1 MLSLMTRP
9 SSRSLR
15 RYLVTVAVVL
25 AFLVATASGAFI
37 WRLKVSERRQTEAQ
51 LLDTTRAMSLAMDG
65 ELKTYE
71 ALLLALRASPAV
83 QAADWPAVD
92 AQARQVLSGPSAWI
106 VVGDRDGRQLVNT
119 RLPRGS
125 PLPSGT
131 AFPDIW
137 PDLDRGRSRVCN
149 LAQGYLDRQIVCVD
163 IPIMREGRAAYHL
176 SVVFKPGSLASVM
189 TPRQLGPG
197 RIATVFDRTG
207 RVIWRNAE
215 AARFAGQPA
224 TAEVRRAIAARPEAV
239 RETRTMDGR
248 AALIAFHRSPYSG
261 WTFSVAVPHHG
272 LAAVDDQ
279 GLVRGGL
286 AFGGI
291 LLAGLSAGLI
301 GGRRISRAVERL
313 SVEADRL
320 GTGASTRFEPTGLSE
335 IDEVGDALAAAA
347 EHRRASQER
356 FDLAQEVGGIG
367 AWDWDAT
374 ADQGHVSDSYKR
386 MHGLADRTGPLR
398 LRDVVS
404 RVHPEDLPAYLE
416 RLRAATGNATSSVN
430 EYRVVHPGGEVRW
443 ISAKGR
449 PIFDEAGAITR
460 AVGIVRDI
468 TAEREAEARLHLLMR
483 EVDHRANNL
492 MTIVQGAVRLT
503 RHPDADIQREII
515 LGRLHALARAHQL
528 LSESRWA
535 GADLRKLAREE
546 LTPFALGEPD
556 RVRLKGEPTQLPPA
570 HAQALA
576 MALHEL
582 ATNAAKH
589 GALSVAGG
597 AVSLDWSSAGG
608 VLTLDWRETGGPPV
622 SSPKRRG
629 FGTTVLQRALGGALG
644 GSAELDWRPEGLVCR
659 LTLPLAPTADA

>member
-1 MLSLMTRP
+1 MTRP

-25 AFLVATASGAFI
+25 AFLVAAASGAFI

-65 ELKTYE
+65 ELRTFE
-71 ALLLALRASPAV
+71 SLLLALRASPAV
-83 QAADWPAVD
+83 AADDWPALD
-92 AQARQVLSGPSAWI
+92 AQARQVLAGPTAWI
-106 VVGDRDGRQLVNT
+106 VVGDRSGRQLVNT

-125 PLPSGT
+125 SLPSG
-131 AFPDIW
+131 PPSPEMW
-137 PDLDRGRSRVCN
+137 SDLDSGRSRVCN

-163 IPIMREGRAAYHL
+163 VPIMRGGRAAYHL
-176 SVVFKPGSLASVM
+176 SVIFKPSRLASVM
-189 TPRQLGPG
+189 TTQQLGPG
-197 RIATVFDRTG
+197 RIATVLDRTG

-224 TAEVRRAIAARPEAV
+224 TAEARRAIADHAEAV
-239 RETRTMDGR
+239 AEGRTLDGR
-248 AALIAFHRSPYSG
+248 SALMAFHRSPFSG
-261 WTFSVAVPHHG
+261 WTFGVAVPRHS
-272 LAAVDDQ
+272 LDAVDDH

-286 AFGGI
+286 AFAGI

-313 SVEADRL
+313 NLEADRL
-320 GTGASTRFEPTGLSE
+320 GSGASTRFEPTGLSE
-335 IDEVGDALAAAA
+335 IDEVGEALAAAA

-367 AWDWDAT
+367 AWDWDAA

-386 MHGLADRTGPLR
+386 MHGLADRIGPLR

-404 RVHPEDLPAYLE
+404 RIHPDDLPAYLD
-416 RLRAATGNATSSVN
+416 RLRTATGHPDASAN
-430 EYRVVHPGGEVRW
+430 EYRVVHPDGEVRW

-449 PIFDEAGAITR
+449 PIFDSAGTLVR

-535 GADLRKLAREE
+535 GADLRRLAREE

-556 RVRLKGEPTQLPPA
+556 RVRLKGDAIRLPPA
-570 HAQALA
+570 HAQGLA

-597 AVSLDWSSAGG
+597 VVSLEWDATAGT
-608 VLTLDWRETGGPPV
+608 LTLDWRETGRPPV
-622 SSPKRRG
+622 RTPARRG

-644 GSAELDWRPEGLVCR
+644 GSAVLDWRREGLACR
-659 LTLPLAPTADA
+659 LVLPLGRTEASEI